1 MNKKIL
7 SAITVLAIIMAAS
20 IVTIAFASNSIGDAT
35 PDVTLLPPPK
45 QTAEALH
52 ESVRATDLALPQA
65 AKPQVAQSFSL
76 PASCPAPTQATGIFS
91 FTFGGFSGGKHLIN
105 TATVLASNGN
115 YYMIW
120 AGAPDDAPQEGLL
133 RVNEILGDS
142 CHSYALGTQAPPMA
156 DFVTSNGPLTITQ
169 LQGDVVIYS
178 ISGGGTGR
186 FNFVTD
192 QFLP

>member
-7 SAITVLAIIMAAS
+7 SAIIVLVIIMAAGV
-20 IVTIAFASNSIGDAT
+20 VTIAVAGISTGDGT
-35 PDVTLLPPPK
+35 PDVTLLPPAK
-45 QTAEALH
+45 QTAVALH
-52 ESVRATDLALPQA
+52 EAVRATDLALPQA
-65 AKPQVAQSFSL
+65 AKPQVVQSLSL
-76 PASCPAPTQATGIFS
+76 PASCPAPTQTTGIFP

-105 TATVLASNGN
+105 TATALASNGN

-142 CHSYALGTQAPPMA
+142 CRSYASGTQAPPMA
-156 DFVTSNGPLTITQ
+156 DYVTPKGPLTITQ
-169 LQGDVVIYS
+169 IQGDLVVYS
-178 ISGGGTGR
+178 IAGGGTGR

-192 QFLP
+192 RFLP